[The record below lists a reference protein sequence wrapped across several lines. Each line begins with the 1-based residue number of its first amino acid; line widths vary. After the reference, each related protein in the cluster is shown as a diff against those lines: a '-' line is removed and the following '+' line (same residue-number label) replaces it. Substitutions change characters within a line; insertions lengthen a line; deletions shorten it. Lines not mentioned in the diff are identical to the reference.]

1 MFLSIKIHK
10 PRFFLPFA
18 IVIASMSMASCA
30 VAPATET
37 THTSSINNTNHT
49 YLLSEGTPV
58 IPDNFTQSALYPYR
72 YPHTDANTA
81 SIKAD
86 DNSTQIVQQVR
97 NKLIAPTGSPHTT
110 VTTVVTITVD
120 KQGYVTAVAADSNN
134 AHARAAI
141 AAVRAVGRFPI
152 DSSDPK
158 YPTFTITFRGS
169 N

>member
-1 MFLSIKIHK
+1 
-10 PRFFLPFA
+10 
-18 IVIASMSMASCA
+18 MASCA

-37 THTSSINNTNHT
+37 THASSINNTNHT

-86 DNSTQIVQQVR
+86 DTSSQILQQIR
-97 NKLIAPTGSPHTT
+97 NTFIAPTGSPHTT

-120 KQGYVTAVAADSNN
+120 KQGYVTGVSTDSNN

-141 AAVRAVGRFPI
+141 TAIRAVERFPI

-158 YPTFTITFRGS
+158 YPTFKIAFRGQ